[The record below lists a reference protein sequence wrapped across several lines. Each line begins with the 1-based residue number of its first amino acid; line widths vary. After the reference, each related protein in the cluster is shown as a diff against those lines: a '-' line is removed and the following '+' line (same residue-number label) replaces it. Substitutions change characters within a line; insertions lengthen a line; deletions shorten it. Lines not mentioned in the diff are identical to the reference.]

1 VILAGTRSSRVCVLD
16 LRVPPREWTPRSNTL
31 RHPSSVA
38 HVRSVGPYEVLAA
51 GPRNAMA
58 LYDIRFLQQ
67 QQQPNQQDEG
77 WSVVGQWRCNRTRPV
92 VTFPAYRNAA
102 HIDTG
107 LDVLLEPGYGSRGI
121 VAAAHDDETVGLY
134 SLRDGSR
141 LPGGAVDSIK
151 AGAVVRSMMWAT
163 LPGDRHPSLFV
174 GQGSCVKKY
183 SFWA

>member
-1 VILAGTRSSRVCVLD
+1 
-16 LRVPPREWTPRSNTL
+16 
-31 RHPSSVA
+31 
-38 HVRSVGPYEVLAA
+38 
-51 GPRNAMA
+51 MA

-67 QQQPNQQDEG
+67 QQPSQQDEG